1 MPLFIA
7 SIAQLAVSMAHL
19 INRKKIIMTIG
30 IDLHGLVKRMII
42 LFNDVPNEARTQVS
56 MILLRSL

>member
-1 MPLFIA
+1 
-7 SIAQLAVSMAHL
+7 MAHL

>member
-42 LFNDVPNEARTQVS
+42 LFNDVTNEARTQVS